1 MIIPN
6 RLPGVS
12 MRQYWVQVLEQYGA
26 WQEPD
31 TWCVPAFPQG
41 KEFYSRTQDVYSAYI
56 MALNGVNLK
65 TKNQG

>member
-6 RLPGVS
+6 RLSGVS

-26 WQEPD
+26 WQEQD

-41 KEFYSRTQDVYSAYI
+41 KEFYSRTQDVYSAYV

>member
-41 KEFYSRTQDVYSAYI
+41 KEFYSRTQDVYSAYV